1 MIFPHEIL
9 HEFGIT
15 GDQITAERFGNGLIN
30 DTFSV
35 TTSAPQSPTR
45 FIAQRI
51 NHHIFKN
58 PEALMRNVRR
68 VCEHIRTRLTADAA
82 DDIAR
87 KCLTLLPTSSGQSYH
102 IHKPVSCDDEPSYW
116 RFFAFIDHC
125 TSYSVVETIDQ
136 AYEAA
141 RCFGE
146 FQRLVTDL
154 PGDRLTETIP
164 DFHNTPR
171 RLEALHDAIARDPVN
186 RAASCREE
194 INFAISNASIASHL
208 LSLHHQGLIPERITH
223 NDTKL
228 ANVLIDDITGKGVC
242 VVDLDTVMPGL
253 SLYDFGD
260 LVRTCVSPIEEDSPN
275 LDAIQVRLPMFES
288 LAQGFLDEMADVL
301 TPAERS
307 NLPFAGKLL
316 TYEVGI
322 RFLTDYLNGDTYF
335 STSRPHHNLDRARN
349 QFRLVSRMEAAQK
362 EMQLIV
368 DSLSCSSQP
377 VT

>member
-9 HEFGIT
+9 HEFGIS

-35 TTSAPQSPTR
+35 TTSSTQSPNR

-58 PEALMRNVRR
+58 PEALMRNVSR
-68 VCEHIRTRLTADAA
+68 VCDHIRTRLTADAA

-102 IHKPVSCDDEPSYW
+102 FHKPDSCDAEPSFW
-116 RFFAFIDHC
+116 RFFAFIDQC
-125 TSYSVVETIDQ
+125 TSYSVVETIEQ

-154 PGDRLTETIP
+154 PGDRLVETIP
-164 DFHNTPR
+164 DFHNTPK
-171 RLEALHDAIARDPVN
+171 RLEALHDAIAKDPAN
-186 RAASCREE
+186 RASSCQEE
-194 INFAISNASIASHL
+194 IQFALANASIASHL

-228 ANVLIDDITGKGVC
+228 ANVLIDDRSGKGVC

-260 LVRTCVSPIEEDSPN
+260 LVRTCLSPVEEDSVD
-275 LDAIQVRLPMFES
+275 LDGVQVRLPMFEA

-322 RFLTDYLNGDTYF
+322 RFLTDYLNGDIYF
-335 STSRPHHNLDRARN
+335 STSRPNHNLDRARN
-349 QFRLVSRMEAAQK
+349 QFRLVSRIEEAQPA
-362 EMQLIV
+362 MQTIV
-368 DSLSCSSQP
+368 DSLCRTAQP
-377 VT
+377 AT